1 MASMRGGPGGMGR
14 RGGDDEVLG
23 KAFDREIALRLLGFV
38 APYKTALASAMVM
51 TLITAGSGLAGPYLI
66 KIAIDSALARGDV
79 AQLGLVALLYLLT
92 LATAWVGSFG
102 ETYIV
107 SWVSQQVLNSLRM
120 RLFTHLQRLSLSYF
134 DQREV
139 GRIMS
144 RLTSDVSALNEVA
157 TNTLVGLSS
166 DIFVLAGVLVLM
178 LSMNLSLSLLTFTV
192 IPIIYVASMIFSEL
206 SRTSYREVR
215 RCISILNGALAENL
229 TGVRV
234 VQAFCRQGLNAQR
247 FDQIN
252 QESFQA
258 NRRAVLI
265 SAVYN
270 PVVELIAALAT
281 ATIIWYGGAKVLNG
295 VLSVGTLVAFMS
307 YVGRFFAPIQDLS
320 ARYTSLQAAMAAGE
334 RVFELLDTPP
344 AIVDKPGAV
353 ELPPIKGH
361 VRFENVVFGYN
372 PEIPV
377 LKGISLEARPGDVI
391 ALVGETGAGK
401 SSIINILCRFY
412 EIQNGSITIDG
423 YDIRDVTVHSL
434 RRQIGLVLQEPFL
447 FSGTVRDNI
456 RYGRLDATEE
466 EIIAAAKAVGA
477 HDFIMRL
484 PFEYDTEV
492 QERGTQLSVGQRQL
506 VSFARALLRD
516 PRILI
521 LDEATSSVDTE
532 TELLIQ
538 EALKKL
544 LQGRT
549 SFVIAHRLST
559 ITRATKIIV
568 LQQGR
573 IVEEGTHQ
581 ELLAKEGYYYKLYT
595 MQWRAAQQELAGRAA
610 WAAAR

>member
-1 MASMRGGPGGMGR
+1 MRGGPGGMGR

-484 PFEYDTEV
+484 PLEYDTEV

>member
-1 MASMRGGPGGMGR
+1 MAYMRGGSGGMGR

-38 APYKTALASAMVM
+38 APYKAALAAAMVM

-66 KIAIDSALARGDV
+66 KIAIDSALARGDL

-166 DIFVLAGVLVLM
+166 DLFVLVGVLVLM
-178 LSMNLSLSLLTFTV
+178 LSMDLSLSLLTFTV
-192 IPIIYVASMIFSEL
+192 IPIIYVASMVFSEL

-215 RCISILNGALAENL
+215 RRISILNGALAENL

-234 VQAFCRQGLNAQR
+234 VQAFCRQRLNAER

-252 QESFQA
+252 QENFQA

-344 AIVDKPGAV
+344 AIVDKPGAI

-361 VRFENVVFGYN
+361 VKFENVVFGYN

-377 LKGISLEARPGDVI
+377 LKGISLEAQPGDMI

-412 EIQNGSITIDG
+412 EIQSGSITIDG

-477 HDFIMRL
+477 HEFIMRL
-484 PFEYDTEV
+484 PLEYDTEV
-492 QERGTQLSVGQRQL
+492 HERGTQLSVGQRQL
-506 VSFARALLRD
+506 ISFARALLKD

-532 TELLIQ
+532 TELVIQ

-573 IVEEGTHQ
+573 IVEQGTHQ
-581 ELLAKEGYYYKLYT
+581 ELLTKEGYYYKLYT

-610 WAAAR
+610 WAAVR

>member
-1 MASMRGGPGGMGR
+1 MGR

-66 KIAIDSALARGDV
+66 KIAIDSALAHGDV

-166 DIFVLAGVLVLM
+166 DIFVLVGVLVLM

-206 SRTSYREVR
+206 SRSSYREVR

-229 TGVRV
+229 SGVRV
-234 VQAFCRQGLNAQR
+234 VQAFCRQKLNAQR

-252 QESFQA
+252 QANFQA

-353 ELPPIKGH
+353 ELPLIKGH
-361 VRFENVVFGYN
+361 VKFENVVFGYN

-377 LKGISLEARPGDVI
+377 LKGISLEARPGDMI

-412 EIQNGSITIDG
+412 EIQSGSITIDG

-434 RRQIGLVLQEPFL
+434 RQQIGLVLQEPFL

-477 HDFIMRL
+477 HEFIMRL
-484 PFEYDTEV
+484 PLEYDTEV
-492 QERGTQLSVGQRQL
+492 HERGTQLSVGQRQL
-506 VSFARALLRD
+506 VSFARALLKD

-595 MQWRAAQQELAGRAA
+595 MQWRTAQQELADRAA

>member
-1 MASMRGGPGGMGR
+1 MAYMRGGSGGMGR
-14 RGGDDEVLG
+14 RDVDDEVLG
-23 KAFDREIALRLLGFV
+23 KAFDREIVLRLLGFI
-38 APYKTALASAMVM
+38 APYKMPLAGAMVM

-107 SWVSQQVLNSLRM
+107 SWVSQHVLNGLRM

-166 DIFVLAGVLVLM
+166 DLFVLVGVLVLM
-178 LSMNLSLSLLTFTV
+178 LSMDLSLSLLTFTV

-215 RCISILNGALAENL
+215 RRISILNGALAENL

-234 VQAFCRQGLNAQR
+234 VQAFCRQMLNAQR
-247 FDQIN
+247 FDRIN
-252 QESFQA
+252 QDNFQA
-258 NRRAVLI
+258 NRQAALI

-270 PVVELIAALAT
+270 PVIELIAAVAT

-295 VLSVGTLVAFMS
+295 ALSVGTLVAFMS

-344 AIVDKPGAV
+344 AIVDKPGAI

-361 VRFENVVFGYN
+361 VKFENVVFGYN

-377 LKGISLEARPGDVI
+377 LKGISLEARPGDMI

-412 EIQNGSITIDG
+412 EIQSGSITIDG
-423 YDIRDVTVHSL
+423 YDIRDVTVQSL

-456 RYGRLDATEE
+456 RYGRLDATDE

-484 PFEYDTEV
+484 PLEYDTEV
-492 QERGTQLSVGQRQL
+492 HERGTQLSVGQRQL
-506 VSFARALLRD
+506 VSFARALLKD

-521 LDEATSSVDTE
+521 LDEATASVDTE

-568 LQQGR
+568 LRQGQ
-573 IVEEGTHQ
+573 IVEQGTHQ
-581 ELLAKEGYYYKLYT
+581 ELLAKEGYYYRLYT
-595 MQWRAAQQELAGRAA
+595 MQWRAAQQQMTSKVA
-610 WAAAR
+610 WTAAR

>member
-1 MASMRGGPGGMGR
+1 MAYMRGGSGGMGR
-14 RGGDDEVLG
+14 RGVDDEVLG
-23 KAFDREIALRLLGFV
+23 KAFDREIVLRLLGFI
-38 APYKTALASAMVM
+38 APYKMPLAGAMVM

-107 SWVSQQVLNSLRM
+107 SWVSQHVLNGLRM

-166 DIFVLAGVLVLM
+166 DLFVLVGVLVLM
-178 LSMNLSLSLLTFTV
+178 LSMDLSLSLLTFTV

-215 RCISILNGALAENL
+215 RRISILNGALAENL

-234 VQAFCRQGLNAQR
+234 VQAFCRQMLNAQR
-247 FDQIN
+247 FDRIN
-252 QESFQA
+252 QDNFQA
-258 NRRAVLI
+258 NRQAALI

-270 PVVELIAALAT
+270 PVIELIAAVAT

-295 VLSVGTLVAFMS
+295 ALSVGTLVAFMS

-344 AIVDKPGAV
+344 AIVDKPGAI

-361 VRFENVVFGYN
+361 VKFENVVFGYN

-377 LKGISLEARPGDVI
+377 LKGISLEARPGDMI

-412 EIQNGSITIDG
+412 EIQSGSITIDG
-423 YDIRDVTVHSL
+423 YDIRDVTVQSL

-456 RYGRLDATEE
+456 RYGRLDATDE

-484 PFEYDTEV
+484 PLEYDTEV
-492 QERGTQLSVGQRQL
+492 HERGTQLSVGQRQL
-506 VSFARALLRD
+506 VSFARALLKD

-521 LDEATSSVDTE
+521 LDEATASVDTE

-568 LQQGR
+568 LRQGQ
-573 IVEEGTHQ
+573 IVEQGTHQ

-595 MQWRAAQQELAGRAA
+595 MQWRAAQQQMTSKVA
-610 WAAAR
+610 WTAAR

>member
-1 MASMRGGPGGMGR
+1 MRGGSGGMGR
-14 RGGDDEVLG
+14 RDVDDEVLG
-23 KAFDREIALRLLGFV
+23 KAFDREIVLRLLGFI
-38 APYKTALASAMVM
+38 APYKMPLAGAMVM

-107 SWVSQQVLNSLRM
+107 SWVSQHVLNGLRM

-166 DIFVLAGVLVLM
+166 DLFVLVGVLVLM
-178 LSMNLSLSLLTFTV
+178 LSMDLSLSLLTFTV

-215 RCISILNGALAENL
+215 RRISILNGALAENL

-234 VQAFCRQGLNAQR
+234 VQAFCRQMLNAQR
-247 FDQIN
+247 FDRIN
-252 QESFQA
+252 QDNFQA
-258 NRRAVLI
+258 NRQAALI

-270 PVVELIAALAT
+270 PVIELIAAVAT

-295 VLSVGTLVAFMS
+295 ALSVGTLVAFMS

-344 AIVDKPGAV
+344 AIVDKPGAI

-361 VRFENVVFGYN
+361 VKFENVVFGYN

-377 LKGISLEARPGDVI
+377 LKGISLEARPGDMI

-412 EIQNGSITIDG
+412 EIQSGSITIDG
-423 YDIRDVTVHSL
+423 YDIRDVTVQSL

-456 RYGRLDATEE
+456 RYGRLDATDE

-484 PFEYDTEV
+484 PLEYDTEV
-492 QERGTQLSVGQRQL
+492 HERGTQLSVGQRQL
-506 VSFARALLRD
+506 VSFARALLKD

-521 LDEATSSVDTE
+521 LDEATASVDTE

-568 LQQGR
+568 LRQGQ
-573 IVEEGTHQ
+573 IVEQGTHQ
-581 ELLAKEGYYYKLYT
+581 ELLAKEGYYYRLYT
-595 MQWRAAQQELAGRAA
+595 MQWRAAQQQMTSKVA
-610 WAAAR
+610 WTAAR

>member
-484 PFEYDTEV
+484 PLEYDTEV